1 MFVSLFLFSRDVP
14 ATADNAMQSDLI
26 CSSSDLLTDY
36 RIIVGKTSKM
46 TPAPAC
52 RSWPFQGISAPASS
66 IPPLPSTPPNAS
78 HLSRHL
84 SASKFTA
91 EIPAHK
97 LDTAIQA
104 APTLHV
110 PA

>member
-1 MFVSLFLFSRDVP
+1 MG
-14 ATADNAMQSDLI
+14 A
-26 CSSSDLLTDY
+26 
-36 RIIVGKTSKM
+36 
-46 TPAPAC
+46 
-52 RSWPFQGISAPASS
+52 
-66 IPPLPSTPPNAS
+66 PPNAS